1 MALGLSNRVPWS
13 SSTISHPVWHLE
25 NLPYKSKG
33 TQRNRVAVQHAW
45 NFGQVRGQ
53 TVPCDASIQ
62 VEDVSELSA
71 EDASWFRSIVGMCLY
86 LSRDR
91 PDIMFTAKE
100 VASRMS
106 RPTLA
111 GLQHLKKLM
120 GYLKATGELGVFLKC
135 PQPSQG
141 KWKVSLTKF
150 WVLESYSD
158 ADWAPN
164 KQHRR
169 SISCGLHMLKG
180 FYLFG
185 SAKTQRVI
193 ALSSCESELYSI
205 VSTMSDA
212 LCIKRCLELVLQ
224 VKMHQIR
231 FTDSSS
237 ARQLCNRQ
245 GCGKTRHLSG
255 KILWVQDI
263 DMSRTQQTEL
273 AQVPDMFNLSDIGTM
288 SLGRKRLMALMNEIG
303 MIYVETGESVGQAEA
318 EQAHASYTTS
328 RNVSKLAKISFPL
341 GQKLQQQQNM
351 DNAMN
356 QRSMRTTIH
365 FRFGFSFC
373 FWLWGGLF
381 FAVTAWM

>member
-1 MALGLSNRVPWS
+1 
-13 SSTISHPVWHLE
+13 
-25 NLPYKSKG
+25 
-33 TQRNRVAVQHAW
+33 
-45 NFGQVRGQ
+45 
-53 TVPCDASIQ
+53 
-62 VEDVSELSA
+62 
-71 EDASWFRSIVGMCLY
+71 
-86 LSRDR
+86 
-91 PDIMFTAKE
+91 
-100 VASRMS
+100 MS
-106 RPTLA
+106 GACLA
-111 GLQHLKKLM
+111 GEDTPDPLHRLFKCQTTLQQ
-120 GYLKATGELGVFLKC
+120 A
-135 PQPSQG
+135 
-141 KWKVSLTKF
+141 
-150 WVLESYSD
+150 
-158 ADWAPN
+158 
-164 KQHRR
+164 
-169 SISCGLHMLKG
+169 
-180 FYLFG
+180 
-185 SAKTQRVI
+185 
-193 ALSSCESELYSI
+193 
-205 VSTMSDA
+205 
-212 LCIKRCLELVLQ
+212 
-224 VKMHQIR
+224 
-231 FTDSSS
+231 
-237 ARQLCNRQ
+237 
-245 GCGKTRHLSG
+245 RHLSG